1 MAVRRVHLT
10 AGDES
15 GWAIDEDLRLLQNSL
30 SGVCQLSSL
39 ARAEAVHSVW
49 WAKLLQYRLG
59 EFGRRHVLCYADN
72 APFYYVTEPDFLKAC
87 ALVTQWIG
95 RSGEAIAQF
104 TALGLESRFAP
115 YTFDPDVFHP
125 LPKEH
130 PEVREWI
137 QKWRIPTD
145 RYLIANFH
153 RDTEGGNLNAPKLQ
167 KGPDAFLET
176 VAWVHERGVPVHVL
190 LAGPRR
196 FWLRRQLRERGVP
209 FTFVGVDT
217 GDRDDFSVNILPR
230 RVLNL
235 LYNIADLYLI
245 SSRWEGGPHSVLESA
260 ATRCKV
266 LSTPNGIAPD
276 VLAPECV
283 FRDVVEAGE
292 IIQRDVSER
301 FLDASVELHFER
313 AHAHHTAPV
322 LRRHLLEIYGALEPV
337 RTGVSALVQGF
348 RSTARHTAHRA
359 LGRFKK
365 PVCVREILI
374 LHKPEP
380 GTFFDAWLDQIRNA
394 FLARSCAV
402 SLNTPEATPDLI
414 LAGRLPAPEALSSGA
429 LSGAV
434 PVIRLLDESAE
445 PGRADE
451 EFARLHATAHGAL
464 VSSLATY
471 LELRSR
477 NLLPARSI
485 VLGPVPAEPGE
496 KLGFEGE
503 RPLRVGVLGGDPGGI
518 VVDSQRFELHALASS
533 PEPESVDRELL
544 GKDVLLVFPGPAW
557 AAAVIDRAL
566 SLGIP
571 VVYPSASHWNWLV
584 WFGGLAFDS
593 ESELVE
599 KLEAVRADYPVLARL
614 AVPGSDAGLVDRLL
628 RLAATCK
635 ELVEG

>member
-95 RSGEAIAQF
+95 RSREAIAQF

-451 EFARLHATAHGAL
+451 EFARLHVTAHGAL

>member
-95 RSGEAIAQF
+95 RSREAIAQF

-130 PEVREWI
+130 PELREWI

-445 PGRADE
+445 PSRADE

>member
-30 SGVCQLSSL
+30 AGVCQLSSL

-49 WAKLLQYRLG
+49 WAKLLQYQLG

-72 APFYYVTEPDFLKAC
+72 APFCYVSEPDFLKAC

-95 RSGEAIAQF
+95 RSREAIAQF

-125 LPKEH
+125 LPKDH
-130 PEVREWI
+130 PELREWI

-153 RDTEGGNLNAPKLQ
+153 RDTEGANLNAPKLQ

-176 VAWVHERGVPVHVL
+176 VAWLHERGLPIHVL

-196 FWLRRQLRERGVP
+196 FWLRRRLRERGVP

-276 VLAPECV
+276 VLAAECV

-301 FLDASVELHFER
+301 FLDAFVEPHFER
-313 AHAHHTAPV
+313 AHAHHTEPV

-337 RTGVSALVQGF
+337 RTGVSALVQGL
-348 RSTARHTAHRA
+348 RTTARHTAQRA

-365 PVCVREILI
+365 PVRVREILI
-374 LHKPEP
+374 LHTPEP
-380 GTFFDAWLDQIRNA
+380 GTFFDAWLDQLRNA
-394 FLARSCAV
+394 FVACGCAV
-402 SLNTPEATPDLI
+402 SLNTAESAPDLI
-414 LAGRLPAPEALSSGA
+414 LAGRLPAPGA
-429 LSGAV
+429 LSVGAV

-471 LELRSR
+471 LDLRSR
-477 NLLPARSI
+477 NLLPARSV
-485 VLGPVPAEPGE
+485 VLGPVSAGPAE
-496 KLGFEGE
+496 KRGFEGD
-503 RPLRVGVLGGDPGGI
+503 RPLRVGVLGGAPVGLDP
-518 VVDSQRFELHALASS
+518 QRFELHSLTSS
-533 PEPESVDRELL
+533 PEPERVDRELF

-566 SLGIP
+566 ALGVP
-571 VVYPSASHWNWLV
+571 VVYPAASHWNWLV

-593 ESELVE
+593 ESELEE

-635 ELVEG
+635 ELAQV